1 MVINL
6 LGKWLHLDKF
16 LDLVNLV
23 LTSTWYTFSCQF
35 YQQTGGV
42 TMGGPGSSITVEI
55 YMQAHERTAIST
67 ALHLDDV
74 YSILKRPHLEKLFHH
89 INKLHQNIK
98 FTMDKESNGELAFL
112 DTLLK
117 RNDGK
122 ISVLVYRKSTHTDQ
136 YIHYSSHHETNCNEN
151 VVSSL
156 LNRAYSIVTKTDDL
170 HKENARINQMLKE
183 NGCQKSII
191 SKIFK
196 RINDNYGQHNNN

>member
-1 MVINL
+1 MPQ
-6 LGKWLHLDKF
+6 GKF
-16 LDLVNLV
+16 LDLVSLF
-23 LTSTWYTFSCQF
+23 LITTWCTFDSQF
-35 YQQTGGV
+35 YEQTDDV
-42 TMGGPGSSITVEI
+42 AMGGPALLTTVEI

-170 HKENARINQMLKE
+170 HKENARINQVLKE